1 MVFRLQA
8 KGLKFSFLKLLDIS
22 ASLIHFILSVY
33 LLMAVLLNL
42 LIIYTLYESVMY
54 ANVRLLRLFCFQQQA
69 KNNYTIRIR

>member
-8 KGLKFSFLKLLDIS
+8 KELKFSFLKLLDIS